1 MEHDAMLLV
10 KEFKENKEK
19 EKRQEEIRR
28 QRAL

>member
-10 KEFKENKEK
+10 KEFKKKEK
-19 EKRQEEIRR
+19 EKREEEIRR